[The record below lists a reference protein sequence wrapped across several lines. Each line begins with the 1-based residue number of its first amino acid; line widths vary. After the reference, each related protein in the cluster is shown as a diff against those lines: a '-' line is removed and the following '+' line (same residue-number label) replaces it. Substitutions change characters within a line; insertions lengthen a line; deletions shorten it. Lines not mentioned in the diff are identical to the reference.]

1 MKYDL
6 PETSL
11 LLWLRGILLHV
22 FIGLEEDV
30 ELCIQSALDFLL
42 PLGEAIALTLLQ
54 SESKTLR
61 MSEQSCG

>member
-11 LLWLRGILLHV
+11 LLWLRSILLHV

-30 ELCIQSALDFLL
+30 ELGIQSALDFLL
-42 PLGEAIALTLLQ
+42 SFGEAVAPDLAP
-54 SESKTLR
+54 K
-61 MSEQSCG
+61 